1 MAFWGIELAE
11 SDEFCTPYDDF
22 VDLFEIGEEPANIG
36 AILLE
41 RYRNRYG
48 SDEGIPSNV
57 IFALAKAQ
65 WMFCAQSQ
73 EILDRVHEMIKNG
86 TDIEY
91 YRSLGFSEED
101 LTARRLALQKFWQS
115 LQTPKTTV
123 RKRRISPHN
132 RIKRLPKGTVA
143 WYEYKGDYFG
153 FVVLDAVYTGRLLAL
168 TKALPAEPQTAEE
181 VLSAPALTVIW
192 WNLITAPK
200 GHHTIGQIESKG
212 DFNGRGGCFL
222 CKAIGFGHNT
232 TSYMDECHRR
242 AYFEFPGKVIRDL
255 LSPEAIPIEFMAE
268 STREQDKR
276 MVLELMEN
284 PASPYA
290 RERIY
295 NALHIDWFFH

>member
-132 RIKRLPKGTVA
+132 RTKRLPKGTVA

-153 FVVLDAVYTGRLLAL
+153 FV
-168 TKALPAEPQTAEE
+168 
-181 VLSAPALTVIW
+181 
-192 WNLITAPK
+192 
-200 GHHTIGQIESKG
+200 
-212 DFNGRGGCFL
+212 
-222 CKAIGFGHNT
+222 
-232 TSYMDECHRR
+232 
-242 AYFEFPGKVIRDL
+242 
-255 LSPEAIPIEFMAE
+255 
-268 STREQDKR
+268 
-276 MVLELMEN
+276 VLELMEN